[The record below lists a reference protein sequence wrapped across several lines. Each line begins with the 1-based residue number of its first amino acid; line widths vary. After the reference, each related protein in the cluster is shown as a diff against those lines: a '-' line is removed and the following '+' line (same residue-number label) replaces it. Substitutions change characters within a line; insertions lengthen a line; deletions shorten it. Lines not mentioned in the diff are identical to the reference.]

1 MALPSLS
8 LKGKTAIVTGSRR
21 GIGKEIALMYAE
33 AGADVALFDVVVD
46 DGLLAGV
53 ADQIKKMGRRAL
65 AIQTDVSRRT
75 DVEKSVKQA
84 ESELGKI
91 DILVNDAVIM
101 VRKPMIE
108 ATEEDWNKCFDVGL
122 KGYFFCT
129 TTVMKGMMKRK
140 SGCIVNVASVA
151 AFHSSVNRAAYSIA
165 KAGIA
170 MMTRQYA
177 MELGPYNIRTNA
189 IGPGLVPTPM
199 NEDLRKDPELEKG
212 IAARTPLR
220 RMGAVREVAAV
231 ALFLASDA
239 ASFVNGVTILVDG
252 GSAA

>member
-8 LKGKTAIVTGSRR
+8 LKGKTALVTGSRR
-21 GIGKEIALMYAE
+21 GIGREIALMFAE
-33 AGADVALFDVVVD
+33 AGADVAVADIVVD
-46 DGLLAGV
+46 DGLLTGV
-53 ADQIKKMGRRAL
+53 ADQIKKLGRHAL
-65 AIQTDVSRRT
+65 AVKVDVSRKA
-75 DVEKSVKQA
+75 DVEKMVKQI
-84 ESELGKI
+84 EGEFGKI
-91 DILVNDAVIM
+91 DILVNDAVVM
-101 VRKPMIE
+101 VRKPLIE
-108 ATEEDWNKCFDVGL
+108 ATEEDWNKCFEVGL

-140 SGCIVNVASVA
+140 SGCIVNIASGA
-151 AFHSSVNRAAYSIA
+151 SFHSTVNRAAYSIA
-165 KAGIA
+165 KAGVA

-189 IGPGLVPTPM
+189 VGPGLVPTPM

-220 RMGAVREVAAV
+220 RMGEVREVASV
-231 ALFLASDA
+231 VLFLASDA